1 MKAKDTITLIPSD
14 GSEPVAFYII
24 DQVTFQG
31 RDYLMVSDVDLNDEE
46 AEDTEDGTILIL
58 KDMADKKSGESLYE
72 IVDDD
77 TELGAVSTLFKDT
90 LDELGID
97 IEMEEDQ

>member
-1 MKAKDTITLIPSD
+1 MIPED
-14 GSEPVAFYII
+14 GSEPVVFYII
-24 DQVTFQG
+24 DQVTVQG
-31 RDYLMVSDVDLNDEE
+31 IDYLMVSDVSLAEGDEE
-46 AEDTEDGTILIL
+46 EAEDGTILIL
-58 KDMADKKSGESLYE
+58 KDMADKKSGDSLYE

-97 IEMEEDQ
+97 IEMEEEQ